1 MQVSADSSL
10 LWYKLANSL
19 KDSHMKAF
27 EAQPTVA
34 RDIETFQ
41 EKISDIKSVDDL
53 MDNRTVLTM
62 VLSAFQLESEI
73 DKPAMIR
80 KILTENPA
88 DEDSLVNQLAET
100 RWMKLSSAL
109 YGLNSDPD
117 FFQNQANVDTIIA
130 GYKTNEF
137 EKYEGENADGVR
149 EALYFKRVAGDVES
163 IPQIIADD
171 ALMHVVRVSLGLPES
186 FQSLSYEQQRDRLE
200 KQFNVED
207 LQDPEKLEKVIQ
219 RFLIYTEINNTDA
232 SADPMLSLFNPIST
246 DSDSIGPT
254 PIQIDLFV

>member
-27 EAQPTVA
+27 EAQPTTT
-34 RDIETFQ
+34 RDMAKFQ
-41 EKISDIKSVDDL
+41 EQIGDIKSVDDL
-53 MDNRTVLTM
+53 MQNRTVLTM
-62 VLSAFQLESEI
+62 VLSAFQLEGEVG
-73 DKPAMIR
+73 KTAMVK

-88 DEDSLVNQLAET
+88 DEDSLVNKLAEP
-100 RWMKLSSAL
+100 RWSKLASAL

-117 FFQNQANVDTIIA
+117 FFQKQSNVDAILT

-137 EKYEGENADGVR
+137 EKFEGENADGVR
-149 EALYFKRVAGDVES
+149 EALYFQRLASDIETL
-163 IPQIIADD
+163 PQVMADST
-171 ALMHVVRVSLGLPES
+171 LMHVVRVSLGLPES
-186 FQSLSYEQQRDRLE
+186 FQSLEYSQQKDRLE

-207 LQDPEKLEKVIQ
+207 LQDPEQVEKIIQ
-219 RFLIYTEINNTDA
+219 RFLVYTEINNSDPTA
-232 SADPMLSLFNPIST
+232 NPMLALFNPIST
-246 DSDSIGPT
+246 SNEYVGPT